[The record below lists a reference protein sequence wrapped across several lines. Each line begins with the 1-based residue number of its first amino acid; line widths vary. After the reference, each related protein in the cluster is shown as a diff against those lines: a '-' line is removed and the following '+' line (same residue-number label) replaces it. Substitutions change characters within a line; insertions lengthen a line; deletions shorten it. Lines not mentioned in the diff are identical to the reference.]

1 MSILEKI
8 AHHISIIDLFGE
20 GDIKGNNTE
29 NNMEE
34 EEEDIFK
41 GPMEEFKELEY
52 FGQKDYWKDEKDK
65 EGADLIES
73 NINASIVK
81 NKRTQLYK
89 YVISRQKRE
98 FEAHNPFNDKEP
110 GAEGS
115 NLDIKPTKPTEFA
128 TTERAILEIE
138 LQTTNESSEKLYQ
151 VPKVRIQN
159 SFTNTEE
166 DIYEVMEKYKTKANQ
181 YLMNEQ
187 K

>member
-1 MSILEKI
+1 MDEQSVKNTNENMDKM
-8 AHHISIIDLFGE
+8 ASEADGKEII
-20 GDIKGNNTE
+20 
-29 NNMEE
+29 EE

-41 GPMEEFKELEY
+41 GPLEEYKEIEY
-52 FGQKDYWKDEKDK
+52 FGKKDFYTDDKDK
-65 EGADLIES
+65 EGAEATEFEIT
-73 NINASIVK
+73 NAMVK

-138 LQTTNESSEKLYQ
+138 LQTANESSEKL
-151 VPKVRIQN
+151 
-159 SFTNTEE
+159 
-166 DIYEVMEKYKTKANQ
+166 
-181 YLMNEQ
+181 
-187 K
+187 